1 MMAEQMQLSLLV
13 GDLDMDDKERA
24 VMREH
29 IIYLANQLE
38 ISRKA
43 NQQQIVFI
51 KRLLDPEDLGHAV
64 SNETRQIAYTLL
76 INSSHLERDSWQH
89 QDNL

>member
-1 MMAEQMQLSLLV
+1 
-13 GDLDMDDKERA
+13 MDDKERA
-24 VMREH
+24 VMRDH
-29 IIYLANQLE
+29 IVYLANQLE
-38 ISRKA
+38 QTRKS

-76 INSSHLERDSWQH
+76 INSSHQERDSWQH
-89 QDNL
+89 QDHP

>member
-1 MMAEQMQLSLLV
+1 MAEQMRRSLLV
-13 GDLDMDDKERA
+13 GDCDMDDKERA
-24 VMREH
+24 VMRDH
-29 IIYLANQLE
+29 IVYLANQLE
-38 ISRKA
+38 QTRKA

-89 QDNL
+89 QDKL

>member
-1 MMAEQMQLSLLV
+1 
-13 GDLDMDDKERA
+13 MDDQERA
-24 VMREH
+24 TMREH

-89 QDNL
+89 QDNP

>member
-1 MMAEQMQLSLLV
+1 
-13 GDLDMDDKERA
+13 MDDKERQT
-24 VMREH
+24 MREH

-38 ISRKA
+38 LTRRA

-89 QDNL
+89 QDNP

>member
-1 MMAEQMQLSLLV
+1 MLLRR
-13 GDLDMDDKERA
+13 LIMDDQERA
-24 VMREH
+24 TMREH

-76 INSSHLERDSWQH
+76 INSSHIERDSWQH
-89 QDNL
+89 NNP

>member
-1 MMAEQMQLSLLV
+1 MKKQLPASAETDMADQ
-13 GDLDMDDKERA
+13 ERA
-24 VMREH
+24 TMREH

-64 SNETRQIAYTLL
+64 SNECRQIAYTLL
-76 INSSHLERDSWQH
+76 INSSHIERDSWQH
-89 QDNL
+89 KNP